1 MKKVNYF
8 LVFFLVLTI
17 LMPLSISESI
27 DVENSEVSPENSGYK
42 SIQIRFLALD
52 DVDKYN
58 VYFSQE
64 NFNRTTDATLHSRIL
79 VQDDISSLGK
89 FSSQNTLSA
98 CWFSTDGSFGENSIQ
113 FSYKDDWGV
122 PIIPSNSTNIVYN
135 LVGLQ
140 TNVTY
145 WFTVVAVNGDNCK
158 PIGNI
163 SLQPDEI
170 VNYIC
175 GIGRNDWN
183 APIIF
188 IRKLNRV
195 LTKTTICREPTS

>member
-8 LVFFLVLTI
+8 LVFYLLSTI
-17 LMPLSISESI
+17 LIPSITSESVE
-27 DVENSEVSPENSGYK
+27 VENSEVSPENSGYK
-42 SIQIRFLALD
+42 SIQIRFLTLT

-98 CWFSTDGSFGENSIQ
+98 CWFSTDGSYGVNSIQ
-113 FSYKDDWGV
+113 FQYKDDWGV

-145 WFTVVAVNGDNCK
+145 WFTVVAVNGEEEDIDTNFTFRASTEIK
-158 PIGNI
+158 DFLPPPLDKNPIYLSI
-163 SLQPDEI
+163 L
-170 VNYIC
+170 
-175 GIGRNDWN
+175 
-183 APIIF
+183 F
-188 IRKLNRV
+188 IYQMMDLMV
-195 LTKTTICREPTS
+195 LFSFSH